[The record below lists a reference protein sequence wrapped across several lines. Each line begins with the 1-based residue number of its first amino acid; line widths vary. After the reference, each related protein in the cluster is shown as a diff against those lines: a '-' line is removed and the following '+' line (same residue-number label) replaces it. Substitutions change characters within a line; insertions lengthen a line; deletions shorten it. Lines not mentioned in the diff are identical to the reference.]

1 MNWLAVIA
9 AALTVLRLL
18 IEYLRDKRAIDAA
31 VAKAL
36 LESNREMRDAI
47 DNAND
52 ARERVRSDLVRDPAN
67 ILQDDGFKRP
77 D

>member
-67 ILQDDGFKRP
+67 ILQDDSFKRP

>member
-1 MNWLAVIA
+1 LNWLAVIA

-67 ILQDDGFKRP
+67 ILQDDSFKRP